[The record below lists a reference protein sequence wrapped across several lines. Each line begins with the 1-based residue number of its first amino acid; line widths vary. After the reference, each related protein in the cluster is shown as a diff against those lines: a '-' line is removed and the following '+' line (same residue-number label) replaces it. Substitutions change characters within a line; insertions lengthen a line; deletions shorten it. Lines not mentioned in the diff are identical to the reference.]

1 MLYHCQ
7 MISLQVV
14 IAPLHQRVPKMRS
27 PNCIGEVKVAEAEV
41 LSVVAPA
48 GHTVAVALALPTAR
62 PPPSPPPSHGGQN
75 ETPESSGDET
85 DAVEIGINGD

>member
-41 LSVVAPA
+41 LSVGAPA
-48 GHTVAVALALPTAR
+48 GPTVAVALALQIA
-62 PPPSPPPSHGGQN
+62 PSPCLPPYGVRMKLQKALGTKQMLLKQ
-75 ETPESSGDET
+75 E
-85 DAVEIGINGD
+85 